1 MSIIQQKIIIM
12 FIMIAVGFI
21 CGKTG
26 LIDQDGNRKLSKLSL
41 WLVSPML
48 TFMSYQSDYSSE
60 IAKNLL
66 ITLGI
71 SVCVFGFLIA
81 AAIIAVPKKSK
92 EYAIERL
99 SIIFSNS
106 GFIGIPL
113 VESVFGKGGIIYLTM
128 FITVF
133 NILVWTYGLSLMT
146 GKVSFR
152 DTLKNLCTP
161 AIISVILGM
170 IFYFL
175 RITIPDII
183 AQPLDAVGSMNT
195 PLAMLVAGST
205 LAGTNLLKC
214 LKKPKLYFLC
224 VMRLI
229 ILPALCCLALCKLT
243 ALGVDPM
250 IITII
255 IIATACPSAIITTMF
270 AHTYGKNSLWAS
282 EIFAATTLLSLFTIP
297 AVMWF
302 LNFLGVSAV

>member
-12 FIMIAVGFI
+12 FIMIAVGFL
-21 CGKTG
+21 CGKVG
-26 LIDQDGNRKLSKLSL
+26 LIDPDGNKKLSKLSL
-41 WLVSPML
+41 WLVNPLL
-48 TFMSYQSDYSSE
+48 TFMSYQSEYSSE
-60 IAKNLL
+60 ISKNLL

-71 SVCVFGFLIA
+71 SVAVFAIQIA
-81 AAIIAVPKKSK
+81 VATLTVPKKSK

-113 VESVFGKGGIIYLTM
+113 VESVFGKSGVIYLTM

-133 NILVWTYGLSLMT
+133 NILVWTYGVALMT
-146 GKVSFR
+146 GKVSFKE
-152 DTLKNLCTP
+152 TLKNLCTP
-161 AIISVILGM
+161 AVISVILGL
-170 IFYFL
+170 IFYFC

-183 AQPLDAVGSMNT
+183 AQPLNTVGGMNT

-214 LKKPKLYFLC
+214 LKKPRLYFLC
-224 VMRLI
+224 AMRLI
-229 ILPALCCLALCKLT
+229 IIPALCCLALFKLT
-243 ALGVDPM
+243 AVGVDPM
-250 IITII
+250 IISIVM
-255 IIATACPSAIITTMF
+255 IATSCSSATITTMF

-282 EIFAATTLLSLFTIP
+282 EIFAVSTLLSVVTIP

-302 LNFLGVSAV
+302 LELLGVSVA